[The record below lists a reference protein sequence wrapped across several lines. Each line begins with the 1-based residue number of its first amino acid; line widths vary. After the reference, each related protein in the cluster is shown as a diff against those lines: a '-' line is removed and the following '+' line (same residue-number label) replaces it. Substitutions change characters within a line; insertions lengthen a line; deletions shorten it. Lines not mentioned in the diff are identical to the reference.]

1 MNTPHS
7 PNNYPQEPYYYLPA
21 EDEGIDFKRYISLF
35 ISNWYWFAIALFISI
50 SIAYGINRWSEEVYV
65 VSSTLLIKDD
75 QLGGV
80 TSGMENIFPGVEA
93 YKNQQ
98 NLKNEIGILK
108 SYTLNYRVMQE
119 LPGFHVEYIGVGRR
133 GIVESRM
140 YNRSPFIVV
149 YDSLLKQ
156 TSEQKVEVKILSD
169 QRYKL
174 VINGDKNFEK
184 EMTFGERFNEMGFD
198 FRINPRNSKSID
210 FDPDAS
216 NKYYFYFT
224 SPASLANHYRS
235 KLSITPIEE
244 EASLVTLS
252 TSGFVPEQEVD
263 YLNKLM
269 DVYIQFGLEFKNK
282 TAAQTIEFI
291 ENQLV
296 TISDSLHLA
305 EGDLESFRL
314 VNRLIDISREG
325 AVIQNKLEQIDGER
339 TALLLQENYYKYLK
353 EYIDSKT
360 ESGDIVAPSVMGVS
374 DQLLIRLVD
383 ELSVLQQQKKQ
394 LAMNLY
400 ESTEPLKILEANIVT
415 TREAISENINNG
427 LLTIKNSLADADK
440 RLSDIEKEIRKLP
453 STERQMINIQRKF
466 DINNTVYTFLL
477 EKRAEAGIAK
487 ASNVSDNRIIDYAGA
502 YNISRIK
509 PKERQNLMMALALG
523 LFFPILGIL
532 LIDYLNNK
540 IIDKKDIEKGTS
552 APVIGFISHNTLK
565 TEIPVAERPGSK
577 LSESFRS
584 VRTNLKYFLKDKPN
598 PVIAVSSTI
607 TAEGKTFVSANL
619 AAIIAT
625 LGKKVLLVGLDLRK
639 PKTHKILGIDNS
651 DGISKFLIGESK
663 IEDILVKT
671 EIKNLWYTSSGP
683 VPPNPAEL
691 IESAAMKEFVNK
703 ARKKFDF
710 IIIDTPPVA
719 IVTDALL
726 LSSLADFY
734 IFVVRQKH
742 SSKNTLELIDELY
755 RNENIKSIGIV
766 MNDISLTGYYGYGLR
781 YGYSAGYGYLYGYN
795 YYGDYINSR
804 YGYSDK
810 AKEYYTDES

>member
-1 MNTPHS
+1 MNPS
-7 PNNYPQEPYYYLPA
+7 QPPDNYPQPPYYNPI
-21 EDEGIDFKRYISLF
+21 DDQSIDFKRYLSLF

-50 SIAYGINRWSEEVYV
+50 SIAYGINRWSEEVYT

-80 TSGMENIFPGVEA
+80 TSEMTNIFPGVEA
-93 YKNQQ
+93 YKSQQ

-108 SYTLNYRVMQE
+108 SYNLNYRAMQE
-119 LPGFHVEYIGVGRR
+119 LPEFHVEYIAVGKR

-149 YDSLLKQ
+149 YDSLIKQ
-156 TSEQKVEVKILSD
+156 TPGRKVEIRILSD
-169 QRYKL
+169 YRYRL
-174 VINGDKNFEK
+174 LINGDKNFEK
-184 EMTFGERFNEMGFD
+184 EIAFGERFNEMGFD
-198 FRINPRNSKSID
+198 FIINPRNGNSIY

-216 NKYYFYFT
+216 NKYYFYFVAL
-224 SPASLANHYRS
+224 ASLANSYRS
-235 KLSITPIEE
+235 KLSVTPIEE

-252 TSGFVPEQEVD
+252 TSGFVPQQEAD

-269 DVYIQFGLEFKNK
+269 RVYLQYGLDLKNQ
-282 TAAQTIEFI
+282 TATQTLNFI
-291 ENQLV
+291 EEQLG

-325 AVIQNKLEQIDGER
+325 IAIQNKLEQIDGER
-339 TALLLQENYYKYLK
+339 TALLLRKNYYEYLK
-353 EYIDSKT
+353 EYIESKR

-383 ELSVLQQQKKQ
+383 ELSGLQQQKKQ

-400 ESTEPLKILEANIVT
+400 ESAEPLKILEANIIT
-415 TREAISENINNG
+415 TRKAISENINNG
-427 LLTIKNSLADADK
+427 LLTIENSLADADK
-440 RLSDIEKEIRKLP
+440 RLIKIEKEIRKLP
-453 STERQMINIQRKF
+453 STERQMITIQRKF
-466 DINNTVYTFLL
+466 DLNNTVYTFLL

-487 ASNVSDNRIIDYAGA
+487 ASNVPDNRIIDNAGS
-502 YNISRIK
+502 YNSSRIK
-509 PKERQNLMMALALG
+509 PKERQNLMMAIILG
-523 LFFPILGIL
+523 LFFPVLGIL
-532 LIDYLNNK
+532 LIYYLNNK
-540 IIDKKDIEKGTS
+540 IIDKRDIEKGTR
-552 APVIGFISHNTLK
+552 APVIGYISHNTLK
-565 TEIPVAERPGSK
+565 TEIPVAERPGST

-584 VRTNLKYFLKDKPN
+584 IRTNLKYFLKDIQN

-639 PKTHKILGIDNS
+639 PRTHKILGIDNS
-651 DGISKFLIGESK
+651 DGISNFLIGESK

-671 EIKNLWYTSSGP
+671 EIENLWYTSSGP

-691 IESAAMKEFVNK
+691 IESAAMKEFIDK

-726 LSSLADFY
+726 VSPFTDLY
-734 IFVVRQKH
+734 IFIIRQRY
-742 SSKNTLELIDELY
+742 SSKNTLELIEELQ
-755 RNENIKSIGIV
+755 RNGNIKNLGIV
-766 MNDISLTGYYGYGLR
+766 INDISLTGYYGYGVR
-781 YGYSAGYGYLYGYN
+781 YGYSGRYGYSYGYN
-795 YYGDYINSR
+795 YYGDYVSSK
-804 YGYSDK
+804 YGYSGSGKGYYNEDK
-810 AKEYYTDES
+810 

>member
-1 MNTPHS
+1 MNNTQ
-7 PNNYPQEPYYYLPA
+7 PQPPYYNPI
-21 EDEGIDFKRYISLF
+21 DDNNIDFKRYLSLF
-35 ISNWYWFAIALFISI
+35 ISNWYWFVIALFISV
-50 SIAYGINRWSEEVYV
+50 SIAYGINRWSEEFYT

-80 TSGMENIFPGVEA
+80 TSEMLNIFPGVEE
-93 YKNQQ
+93 YKSQQ

-108 SYTLNYRVMQE
+108 SYSLNYRVMQE
-119 LPGFHVEYIGVGRR
+119 LPEFHVEYIAVGKR

-149 YDSLLKQ
+149 YDSLVKQ
-156 TSEQKVEVKILSD
+156 TPDQKVEIRILSD
-169 QRYKL
+169 QRCRL
-174 VINGDKNFEK
+174 LINGDKNFEK
-184 EMTFGERFNEMGFD
+184 EIAFGERFNEMGFD
-198 FRINPRNSKSID
+198 FIINPRDGKSVY

-216 NKYYFYFT
+216 NKYYFYFAT
-224 SPASLANHYRS
+224 SASLANSYRS

-244 EASLVTLS
+244 EASLVTLL
-252 TSGFVPEQEVD
+252 TSGYVPEQEAD

-282 TAAQTIEFI
+282 TAAQTLDFI
-291 ENQLV
+291 EKQLG

-325 AVIQNKLEQIDGER
+325 MVIQNKLEQIDGER
-339 TALLLQENYYKYLK
+339 TALLLQKEYYEYLK
-353 EYIDSKT
+353 EYIDSKR
-360 ESGDIVAPSVMGVS
+360 ESGDIVAPSIMGVS
-374 DQLLIRLVD
+374 DNLLVRLVD
-383 ELSVLQQQKKQ
+383 ELAALQQQKKQ
-394 LAMNLY
+394 LAMNLF
-400 ESTEPLKILEANIVT
+400 ESAEPLKIIEANIIS
-415 TREAISENINNG
+415 TRKALSENINNG
-427 LLTIKNSLADADK
+427 ILTIGNSLADVDK
-440 RLSDIEKEIRKLP
+440 RLTDIEKEIRKLP
-453 STERQMINIQRKF
+453 STERQLINIQRKF

-487 ASNVSDNRIIDYAGA
+487 ASNVPDNRIIDYASTFNSA
-502 YNISRIK
+502 RIK
-509 PKERQNLMMALALG
+509 PKERQNLMMAIILG

-540 IIDKKDIEKGTS
+540 IIDKKDIEKGTK
-552 APVIGFISHNTLK
+552 APVIGYISHNTLK
-565 TEIPVAERPGSK
+565 TEIPVAEQPGSA

-584 VRTNLKYFLKDKPN
+584 VRTNLKYFLKDIPC

-639 PKTHKILGIDNS
+639 PRTHKILGIDNS
-651 DGISKFLIGESK
+651 NGISKFLIGERK
-663 IEDILVKT
+663 IEDVLIKT
-671 EIKNLWYTSSGP
+671 EIENLWYTPAGP

-691 IESAAMKEFVNK
+691 IESTAMKEFIDK
-703 ARKKFDF
+703 ATQKFDF
-710 IIIDTPPVA
+710 IIIDTPPAA

-734 IFVVRQKH
+734 IFVVRQRY
-742 SSKNTLELIDELY
+742 SLKNTLGLIEELY

-766 MNDISLTGYYGYGLR
+766 LNDISLTGYYGYGLR
-781 YGYSAGYGYLYGYN
+781 YGYSTGYGYSYGYN
-795 YYGDYINSR
+795 YYGDYVYLK
-804 YGYSDK
+804 YGHSNK
-810 AKEYYTDES
+810 THGYYTEE